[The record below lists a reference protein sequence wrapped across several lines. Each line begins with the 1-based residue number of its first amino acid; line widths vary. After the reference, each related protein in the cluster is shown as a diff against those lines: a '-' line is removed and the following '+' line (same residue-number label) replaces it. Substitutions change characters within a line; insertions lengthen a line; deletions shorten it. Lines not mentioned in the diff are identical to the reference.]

1 MHVQVDQGGKIGA
14 KGPTALAFSNDI
26 DYKILIPAAVKRE
39 CIEALRLKGET
50 GKVFYLQL
58 FSVALFLLLRDHI
71 HQISLVT
78 IDPEYK
84 SIDKDIKRFLMNL
97 LRRAGKPVEGD
108 MLRFVRIGKKSR
120 AHKLTLATLRGRIE
134 PDQVIS
140 AEDLLE
146 QLVGMEQ

>member
-1 MHVQVDQGGKIGA
+1 
-14 KGPTALAFSNDI
+14 
-26 DYKILIPAAVKRE
+26 
-39 CIEALRLKGET
+39 
-50 GKVFYLQL
+50 
-58 FSVALFLLLRDHI
+58 
-71 HQISLVT
+71 
-78 IDPEYK
+78 
-84 SIDKDIKRFLMNL
+84 
-97 LRRAGKPVEGD
+97 